1 MAFQGSLEEL
11 PLPDVIQLV
20 AASGKTGKFSVS
32 SRLGSG
38 DIFLRDG
45 RIVHSRSAQLRG
57 EEAFYELA
65 TWQEGEF
72 VFTPGDEAPD
82 ATIEKSNTN
91 LLMQAAQRID
101 EWKVLVS
108 KVPSTRM
115 IPVFT
120 DHGGSTNVSLSPA
133 EWNVVRR
140 IDELRPIEEIAREM
154 GASAFEVSKTVFGLI
169 TSGLVD
175 LREPDE
181 DRRLE
186 RLQRM
191 TVQDLQA
198 TAQALHRRTASLL
211 MSHGGADE
219 AESAYRTV
227 TREIASGNGA
237 RAILGQLRASERAVL
252 AALGPSQARAFVES
266 IEQLLGGA

>member
-20 AASGKTGKFSVS
+20 AASGKTGKFSVT

-38 DIFLRDG
+38 NIFLRDG
-45 RIVHSRSAQLRG
+45 EIIHSTAGALTG

-72 VFTPGDEAPD
+72 VFTAGDEAAD
-82 ATIEKSNTN
+82 ATIKKSNTN

-115 IPVFT
+115 IPVFAA
-120 DHGGSTNVSLSPA
+120 DGGSTHVSLSPN
-133 EWNVVRR
+133 EWGVIRR
-140 IDELRPIEEIAREM
+140 IDESSAVEAIARAM
-154 GASAFEVSKTVFGLI
+154 KTSSFEVSKTIFGLI
-169 TSGLVD
+169 TSGLVE
-175 LREPDE
+175 LREPAADV
-181 DRRLE
+181 RLE
-186 RLQRM
+186 RLKKM

-198 TAQALHRRTASLL
+198 VARTVHNRAAGLL
-211 MSHGGADE
+211 VNHGGTAE
-219 AESAYRTV
+219 AESAYKKT
-227 TREIASGNGA
+227 TQEIAAGNGPA
-237 RAILGQLRASERAVL
+237 GLLKQFKDVERTVL
-252 AALGPSQARAFVES
+252 AALGPSQAQAFVES
-266 IEQLLGGA
+266 IERLVSGS

>member
-38 DIFLRDG
+38 EIFLRDG
-45 RIVHSRSAQLRG
+45 QIAHSTAGPLEG

-72 VFTPGDEAPD
+72 KFTPGDEAP
-82 ATIEKSNTN
+82 ATSISKSNTN

-108 KVPSTRM
+108 KVPSTRV
-115 IPVFT
+115 IPCFAG
-120 DHGGSTNVSLSPA
+120 DGGSTNVSLSPS
-133 EWNVVRR
+133 EWNVIRK
-140 IDELRPIEEIAREM
+140 IDEKRPIEEIAREL
-154 GASAFEVSKTVFGLI
+154 GASAFEVSKTIFGLI
-169 TSGLVD
+169 TSGLVE
-175 LREPDE
+175 LRQPAE
-181 DRRLE
+181 DRRYD
-186 RLQRM
+186 RLQNM
-191 TVQDLQA
+191 TVQGLQA
-198 TAQALHRRTASLL
+198 VAQTVSQRVSGLL
-211 MSHGGADE
+211 VNHGGADE
-219 AESAYRTV
+219 AESVYKET
-227 TREIASGNGA
+227 TQEIASGNGPQA
-237 RAILGQLRASERAVL
+237 VAAQLREAERAVL

-266 IEQLLGGA
+266 VERLLGSA

>member
-20 AASGKTGKFSVS
+20 AASGKTGKFSVT

-38 DIFLRDG
+38 KIFLRDG
-45 RIVHSRSAQLRG
+45 EIVHSTAGTLAG

-72 VFTPGDEAPD
+72 VFTAGDEATD
-82 ATIEKSNTN
+82 TTIKKSNTN

-120 DHGGSTNVSLSPA
+120 AEGGSTHVSLSPN
-133 EWNVVRR
+133 EWNVIRR
-140 IDELRPIEEIAREM
+140 IDESRAIEEIAREM
-154 GASAFEVSKTVFGLI
+154 KTSAFEVSKTTFGLI
-169 TSGLVD
+169 TSGLIE
-175 LREPDE
+175 LREPDL
-181 DRRLE
+181 DGRLE
-186 RLQRM
+186 RLKKM
-191 TVQDLQA
+191 
-198 TAQALHRRTASLL
+198 TAQELQTVARTVHTRATSLL
-211 MSHGGADE
+211 ANHGGS
-219 AESAYRTV
+219 AEIELVYKKSTQ
-227 TREIASGNGA
+227 EIAAGNGVA
-237 RAILGQLRASERAVL
+237 GLLEQFKNVERAVL
-252 AALGPSQARAFVES
+252 AALGPSQAQAFVES
-266 IEQLLGGA
+266 IERLVSGS